1 MPSRNIPM
9 MLEFVRQGMRE
20 NTPFEECVS
29 QLQNI
34 FGDRLQ

>member
-1 MPSRNIPM
+1 M

-20 NTPFEECVS
+20 NTPFKECVS

>member
-1 MPSRNIPM
+1 M

-20 NTPFEECVS
+20 NTFEECIS